1 MSSAFYIFRL
11 IWPFLKELVLGG
23 ITLKEGMRTQKKRV
37 FLLFFVSGLIFAL
50 FLIVPRFYQ
59 LSQEHIKLEKSVE
72 AANVHRMEERIKE
85 LEDKLASRPVLNPV
99 TCVNPAEVPG
109 RIPEPPEHHVVTAFK
124 TKMLPPKKVQ
134 SEGVSDSDKASS
146 EAMANKRRKSYQD
159 FFDKYDN

>member
-23 ITLKEGMRTQKKRV
+23 ITLKEGMRTQRKRV

-50 FLIVPRFYQ
+50 FLIIPRFYQ

-85 LEDKLASRPVLNPV
+85 LEGKLAARPTLNPV
-99 TCVNPAEVPG
+99 TCVNPAEIPG
-109 RIPEPPEHHVVTAFK
+109 RIPEPAEHNVVTAFK
-124 TKMLPPKKVQ
+124 THVPPHRKAA
-134 SEGVSDSDKASS
+134 EGASDSDQTASQS
-146 EAMANKRRKSYQD
+146 AADKRRKSYQD
-159 FFDKYDN
+159 FFNKYDD

>member
-23 ITLKEGMRTQKKRV
+23 ITLKEGMRTQRKKV

-50 FLIVPRFYQ
+50 FLIIPRFYQ

-72 AANVHRMEERIKE
+72 AANVHRMELTIKE
-85 LEDKLASRPVLNPV
+85 LEDRLAARPVLNPV
-99 TCVNPAEVPG
+99 TCLNPAEVAG
-109 RIPEPPEHHVVTAFK
+109 TIPAPPEHNVVTAFK
-124 TKMLPPKKVQ
+124 TKLPPHKKAQ
-134 SEGVSDSDKASS
+134 PEEASSQADAAS